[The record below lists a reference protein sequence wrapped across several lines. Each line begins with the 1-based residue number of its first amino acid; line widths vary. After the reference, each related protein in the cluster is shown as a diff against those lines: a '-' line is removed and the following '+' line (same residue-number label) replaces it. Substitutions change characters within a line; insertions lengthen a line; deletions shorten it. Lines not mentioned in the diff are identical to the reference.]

1 MTEAS
6 RDPEVFLTQVNDAI
20 EDVNS
25 AIGEFVERSAN
36 LINSHL
42 AEAGGILG
50 TLVAGPLG
58 GLVGGYLG
66 HELEEQFE
74 EGVDRINETWEV
86 VSETIRQSIGGMLG
100 DPLRMSSIASRYREC
115 VDELGQVQQQIESA
129 DHYLAATWT
138 GLAHTAY
145 ENTSRNQLEALHG
158 MIESLEGAAQLL
170 DDHQLARTVQ
180 PQDVQ
185 ALSGEIS
192 RVGRPSVVLSGD
204 DLDLIPEDFGV
215 VDNPLLQMHR
225 LQNAEVGQLT
235 RRHRNTMRVCAS
247 DGVHQYVGLHG
258 ASVALSCDSAASNRT
273 KVPLGRAIRLLLA
286 CARNSR
292 ATAPCSPQSSDATP
306 ACPRRCAR
314 RSAR

>member
-42 AEAGGILG
+42 TEAGGILG
-50 TLVAGPLG
+50 TLVAGPIG

-74 EGVDRINETWEV
+74 EGVDRINETWEA

-129 DHYLAATWT
+129 DNYLAATWT

-158 MIESLEGAAQLL
+158 MIESFEGAAQLL
-170 DDHQLARTVQ
+170 DDHQLALVNYWTRQLQNLVSLFTDIVGKTAELG
-180 PQDVQ
+180 DVGNWFTGG
-185 ALSGEIS
+185 AGVVVSIIATAGESASAILAEAVSYWADLNIGKAGDWQSLVS
-192 RVGRPSVVLSGD
+192 RVGDRGLQGD
-204 DLDLIPEDFGV
+204 RWPDL
-215 VDNPLLQMHR
+215 
-225 LQNAEVGQLT
+225 
-235 RRHRNTMRVCAS
+235 
-247 DGVHQYVGLHG
+247 
-258 ASVALSCDSAASNRT
+258 VAQDRGYLND
-273 KVPLGRAIRLLLA
+273 PW
-286 CARNSR
+286 
-292 ATAPCSPQSSDATP
+292 TP
-306 ACPRRCAR
+306 A
-314 RSAR
+314 

>member
-100 DPLRMSSIASRYREC
+100 DPLRMSSIASRY
-115 VDELGQVQQQIESA
+115 L
-129 DHYLAATWT
+129 
-138 GLAHTAY
+138 
-145 ENTSRNQLEALHG
+145 
-158 MIESLEGAAQLL
+158 
-170 DDHQLARTVQ
+170 
-180 PQDVQ
+180 P
-185 ALSGEIS
+185 
-192 RVGRPSVVLSGD
+192 
-204 DLDLIPEDFGV
+204 
-215 VDNPLLQMHR
+215 
-225 LQNAEVGQLT
+225 
-235 RRHRNTMRVCAS
+235 
-247 DGVHQYVGLHG
+247 
-258 ASVALSCDSAASNRT
+258 
-273 KVPLGRAIRLLLA
+273 
-286 CARNSR
+286 
-292 ATAPCSPQSSDATP
+292 APP
-306 ACPRRCAR
+306 PRIAVNLPDIW
-314 RSAR
+314 S

>member
-20 EDVNS
+20 EDVNQ

-50 TLVAGPLG
+50 TLLAGPIG

-115 VDELGQVQQQIESA
+115 VDELGQRADQRSRGLRQIRIEVELELQPDERRA
-129 DHYLAATWT
+129 LQERPEV
-138 GLAHTAY
+138 GLA
-145 ENTSRNQLEALHG
+145 QLDRLRALRGH
-158 MIESLEGAAQLL
+158 LL
-170 DDHQLARTVQ
+170 D
-180 PQDVQ
+180 
-185 ALSGEIS
+185 
-192 RVGRPSVVLSGD
+192 RPLD
-204 DLDLIPEDFGV
+204 DGP
-215 VDNPLLQMHR
+215 
-225 LQNAEVGQLT
+225 
-235 RRHRNTMRVCAS
+235 
-247 DGVHQYVGLHG
+247 
-258 ASVALSCDSAASNRT
+258 NR
-273 KVPLGRAIRLLLA
+273 PLGAGV
-286 CARNSR
+286 
-292 ATAPCSPQSSDATP
+292 TQ
-306 ACPRRCAR
+306 
-314 RSAR
+314 